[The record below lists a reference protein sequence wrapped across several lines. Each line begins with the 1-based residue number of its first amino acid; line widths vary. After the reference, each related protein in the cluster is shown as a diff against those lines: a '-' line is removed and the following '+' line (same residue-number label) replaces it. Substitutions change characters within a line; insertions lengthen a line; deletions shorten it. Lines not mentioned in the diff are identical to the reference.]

1 MMAVVTA
8 LKQQKRN
15 PQRINVYVDG
25 EYRCALYR
33 ITAAW
38 LRIGQEVTE
47 TQLAALLEKDGREA
61 AYQQAYR
68 LLERRE
74 RTVAEIE
81 RRLRERGFSDEIIT
95 DLLARLQESGVV
107 NDNRFARNFVEARAT
122 FRPRS
127 RRALR
132 VELRQRGLQEAQI
145 AEALADVDEGAMA
158 YQVALKQGRRLQ
170 ALAWQEFRQK
180 LGAFLARRGFNYE
193 VIAPVVRRVWNEQH
207 SEDESFDDAT

>member
-1 MMAVVTA
+1 MAVITA

-15 PQRINVYVDG
+15 QQRVNVYLDG

-33 ITAAW
+33 ITVAW
-38 LRIGQEVTE
+38 LHVGQEVTE
-47 TQLAALLEKDGREA
+47 EQIAGLLEKDGREA

-81 RRLRERGFSDEIIT
+81 RRLREHGFSDNIIAE
-95 DLLARLQESGVV
+95 LLSRLQESGVV
-107 NDNRFARNFVEARAT
+107 NDSRFARNFVEARAT

-132 VELRQRGLQEAQI
+132 VELRQRGLQDAEI
-145 AEALADVDEGAMA
+145 AEALENVDEAAMA
-158 YQVALKQGRRLQ
+158 YLVAAKQGRRLQ
-170 ALAWQEFRQK
+170 ALDWQEFRQK
-180 LGAFLARRGFNYE
+180 LSTFLARRGFSYE
-193 VIAPVVRRVWNEQH
+193 VITPIVRRVWNEQH
-207 SEDESFDDAT
+207 SEDESLNDVI